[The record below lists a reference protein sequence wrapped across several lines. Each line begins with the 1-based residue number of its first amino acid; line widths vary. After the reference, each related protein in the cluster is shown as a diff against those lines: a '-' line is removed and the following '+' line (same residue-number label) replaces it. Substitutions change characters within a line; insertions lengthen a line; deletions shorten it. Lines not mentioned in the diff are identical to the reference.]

1 MQVNIEKEQANRIQF
16 SISGVTTAFSNAVRR
31 YSMTHNA
38 VLAMDTVVFYDNTA
52 SLFDEYLAHRIGL
65 IPVVT
70 PDKTP
75 ESAEIIFSLD
85 ETGPKV
91 VYSKDLKSSD
101 KDISVARENIPII
114 TLTEGQHLKFEAKAI
129 VGYGTKHAKFQSGLA
144 SYAIKDDT
152 FKFIV
157 ESFYQMEPTEI
168 VLRACNVLE
177 KDISELLK
185 ALKAAAKKK

>member
-16 SISGVTTAFSNAVRR
+16 TISGTTVAFSNAVRR

-52 SLFDEYLAHRIGL
+52 SLFDEYIAHRIGL

-85 ETGPKV
+85 ETGPKM
-91 VYSKDLKSSD
+91 VYAKDLKSSD
-101 KDISVARENIPII
+101 KGIAVARENIPII

-129 VGYGTKHAKFQSGLA
+129 IGYGTKHAKFQAGLV
-144 SYAIKDDT
+144 SYAIKDNT

-157 ESFYQMEPTEI
+157 ESFYQMEPSEVI
-168 VLRACNVLE
+168 LRACVALE
-177 KDISELLK
+177 KDATDILK
-185 ALKAAAKKK
+185 GLKAAAKKK